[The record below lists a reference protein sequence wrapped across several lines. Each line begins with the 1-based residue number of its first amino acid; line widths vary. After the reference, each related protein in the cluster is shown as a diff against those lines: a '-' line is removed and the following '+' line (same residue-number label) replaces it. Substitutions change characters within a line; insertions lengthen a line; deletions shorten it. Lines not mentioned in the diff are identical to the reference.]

1 MIIHHAEN
9 NRFEYQEDGV
19 VAYLEYTLN
28 DSIWTA
34 THTIVPPQLSGKG
47 IGKQLAKAAIEWAEQ
62 RHYAICAE
70 CSFVQNYLNKKQN
83 S

>member
-34 THTIVPPQLSGKG
+34 THTIVPPQLSGKA
-47 IGKQLAKAAIEWAEQ
+47 IGKSG
-62 RHYAICAE
+62 Y
-70 CSFVQNYLNKKQN
+70 
-83 S
+83 